1 MKRPWCL
8 GGVGDEGVQ
17 LNKEHPLVRRLT
29 ADQRAEYLTEVAC
42 VESVNGIAS
51 QRQTVRTSTKVIFG
65 GVLVPDAY
73 LASYCDVSGRSDG
86 MNTIM
91 ELTK

>member
-51 QRQTVRTSTKVIFG
+51 QRQTVRTSTKVILVGYLFQMLILRVTAMSAV
-65 GVLVPDAY
+65 VLMA
-73 LASYCDVSGRSDG
+73 
-86 MNTIM
+86 
-91 ELTK
+91 